1 MKDSHI
7 EHISILN
14 PQGNF
19 DPNDSYW
26 TEHPDFGG
34 QLVYV
39 KELSLALA
47 GLGIDVDIITRQIK
61 DENWPEFS
69 KPIDNYSESNRLRII
84 RVPFGKNL
92 FLKKEDLWPFLHEY
106 IKKIIN
112 FYKQEDNFPDYFST
126 HYADGG
132 LSGVLLKQKLNIPF
146 VFTGHSLGAQ
156 KMDKLDVNK
165 INFTEYNTKFNFH
178 RRIIAERLAMNHA
191 DGIITSTSQE
201 RFEQYSHYLYG
212 KAIDI
217 SQDKKFKVIPPGINT
232 NIFNGQ
238 YSKKIKNKI
247 DHYINRDIKTNRTD
261 LPLIIASSRLDQK
274 KNHLGLV
281 TAFAENN
288 KIQKHANLA
297 IALRGIENPFEDY
310 SEANKEEKNILDQII
325 KIIYNNNCI
334 GKVTMFSLNSQ
345 KQLAETYSYLTS
357 KNSVFALTSFY
368 EPFGLAPIEAMACGL
383 PAVVTKNGGPH
394 EIMKKGKYGILVN
407 PEDPDDIAQ
416 GLLTILTDKETWNK
430 YHKKGKKRVLSKYT
444 WEQTAES
451 YLKFMENISENN
463 ANKME
468 IPAYFKKPDSKN
480 DSRLLNI
487 FLHLWR

>member
-112 FYKQEDNFPDYFST
+112 FYKQEGNFPDYFST

-232 NIFNGQ
+232 NI
-238 YSKKIKNKI
+238 
-247 DHYINRDIKTNRTD
+247 
-261 LPLIIASSRLDQK
+261 
-274 KNHLGLV
+274 
-281 TAFAENN
+281 
-288 KIQKHANLA
+288 QKHANLA

-334 GKVTMFSLNSQ
+334 GKVTMFSLNNQ

>member
-112 FYKQEDNFPDYFST
+112 FYKQEGNFPDYFST

-178 RRIIAERLAMNHA
+178 RRIIAERLAMNYA
-191 DGIITSTSQE
+191 DGIIVSTSQE
-201 RFEQYSHYLYG
+201 RFEQYSHFLYQN
-212 KAIDI
+212 AINTENNE
-217 SQDKKFKVIPPGINT
+217 KFKVIPPGVNT
-232 NIFNGQ
+232 DIFNGK
-238 YSKKIKNKI
+238 YSEKMKSKLEEYIK
-247 DHYINRDIKTNRTD
+247 RDIDNKRQD
-261 LPLIIASSRLDQK
+261 LPLIISSSRLDQK

-281 TAFAENN
+281 KAFTGNE
-288 KIQKHANLA
+288 KLQKNANLA
-297 IALRGIENPFEDY
+297 ITLRGIKNPFKDY
-310 SEANKEEKNILDQII
+310 
-325 KIIYNNNCI
+325 
-334 GKVTMFSLNSQ
+334 
-345 KQLAETYSYLTS
+345 
-357 KNSVFALTSFY
+357 
-368 EPFGLAPIEAMACGL
+368 
-383 PAVVTKNGGPH
+383 
-394 EIMKKGKYGILVN
+394 
-407 PEDPDDIAQ
+407 
-416 GLLTILTDKETWNK
+416 
-430 YHKKGKKRVLSKYT
+430 
-444 WEQTAES
+444 
-451 YLKFMENISENN
+451 
-463 ANKME
+463 
-468 IPAYFKKPDSKN
+468 
-480 DSRLLNI
+480 
-487 FLHLWR
+487 